1 MAVSAESQ
9 VQSEFAQL
17 QEQLS
22 GVEQYAMRYLEAER
36 AHIIS
41 QELQMA
47 EVCLHH
53 PPHRLERNTLTSLL
67 SLSLFLL
74 QRNIELAKKDWE
86 LTHLQNLRAEEE
98 RLAEEE
104 ADDVLLTYDRP
115 ETANKVI
122 LRRRPSTGTWEIFS
136 QPPLCQGVG
145 SSETA
150 KRQKNRVSSCRVRQP
165 RRGRSRRS
173 QIGEEGDTASL
184 DSSSSL
190 RIGSIDESLSFNC
203 NEQESPLPLTN
214 HNEARSHDNAASN
227 EQTTS
232 FYKERE
238 AEGNL
243 SLCDGTGREADGSSS
258 GTTPPRTAWTGGP
271 IKSEPTSPFS
281 TPRTPLSPPSTNHT
295 PEGSISTRTRHRT
308 SQSLS
313 ELEQS
318 PRHKY
323 PTRRKL
329 QHTASVS

>member
-1 MAVSAESQ
+1 MPTSSLRNYKWQRYVSTIPSYT
-9 VQSEFAQL
+9 
-17 QEQLS
+17 
-22 GVEQYAMRYLEAER
+22 G
-36 AHIIS
+36 
-41 QELQMA
+41 
-47 EVCLHH
+47 
-53 PPHRLERNTLTSLL
+53 LTPLPSLPL
-67 SLSLFLL
+67 PLL
-74 QRNIELAKKDWE
+74 QKNIELAKKDWE

-122 LRRRPSTGTWEIFS
+122 LRRRPSTGTWEILS
-136 QPPLCQGVG
+136 QPPLSQGVSG
-145 SSETA
+145 SETA

-173 QIGEEGDTASL
+173 QLGEGEDIASL

-190 RIGSIDESLSFNC
+190 RIGSLDGNLSFNC

-227 EQTTS
+227 EQMTS
-232 FYKERE
+232 VYEERE
-238 AEGNL
+238 AESKL
-243 SLCDGTGREADGSSS
+243 SVCDGTDREAAGLSSEN
-258 GTTPPRTAWTGGP
+258 TPPKMAWTGGP
-271 IKSEPTSPFS
+271 IKSEPTSPSS
-281 TPRTPLSPPSTNHT
+281 TPKTPLSPPSINHI
-295 PEGSISTRTRHRT
+295 PDGSISTRTRHRT
-308 SQSLS
+308 SRSLS

-323 PTRRKL
+323 PTRHKL